1 MVTSVLESLKHAI
14 LEYDED
20 AAEDAARRAIEEGID
35 PLVAI
40 DALTEAIRAVGD
52 GFERE
57 ELWLPDLVGAANA
70 MKRAAPVIEEEISRR
85 GQQRR
90 SLGRVVIGT
99 VFGDIHD
106 IGKNMVVTL
115 LMANGFEVHDVG
127 VNAPAEDFV
136 AAVKEHRPDI
146 LALSALMTV
155 TCQEQLRVIQGLEQ
169 EGLREG
175 VKVMVGGAAISD
187 DFAEQIGAD
196 GYEASAPAAVVL
208 ARSWVGAQST
218 PQGDAA

>member
-1 MVTSVLESLKHAI
+1 MAASVLESLKRAI
-14 LEYDED
+14 LEYDEEQ
-20 AAEDAARRAIEEGID
+20 AETLARSAIEQGIE
-35 PLVAI
+35 PLVALE
-40 DALTEAIRAVGD
+40 ALTDAIREVGD

-57 ELWLPDLVGAANA
+57 ELWLPDLVGAASA
-70 MKRAAPVIEEEISRR
+70 MKRAAPVIEKEIARR
-85 GQQRR
+85 GQVRQ
-90 SLGRVVIGT
+90 STGKVVIGT

-115 LMANGFEVHDVG
+115 LMASGFEVHDIG

-136 AAVKEHRPDI
+136 AAVKEHRPNI

-155 TCQEQLRVIQGLEQ
+155 TCQEQLRIIRGLEQ

-187 DFAEQIGAD
+187 DFAQHIGAD

-208 ARSWVGAQST
+208 AKNWVGAR
-218 PQGDAA
+218 GVDR

>member
-1 MVTSVLESLKHAI
+1 MATTVLESLKRAI
-14 LEYDED
+14 LEYDEEQ
-20 AAEDAARRAIEEGID
+20 AEALARSAIEQGIE
-35 PLVAI
+35 PLVALE
-40 DALTEAIRAVGD
+40 ALTDAIREVGE

-57 ELWLPDLVGAANA
+57 ELWLPDLVGAASA
-70 MKRAAPVIEEEISRR
+70 MKRAAPVIEQEITRR
-85 GQQRR
+85 GEVRQ
-90 SLGRVVIGT
+90 STGKVVIGT

-115 LMANGFEVHDVG
+115 LMAGGFEVHDIG

-155 TCQEQLRVIQGLEQ
+155 TCQEQLRIIRGLEQ

-187 DFAEQIGAD
+187 DFAEHIGAD
-196 GYEASAPAAVVL
+196 GYEVSAPAAVVL
-208 ARSWVGAQST
+208 ARNWVGAEAA
-218 PQGDAA
+218 DA

>member
-1 MVTSVLESLKHAI
+1 MAASVLESLKRAI
-14 LEYDED
+14 LEYDEEQ
-20 AAEDAARRAIEEGID
+20 AETLARSAIEQGIE
-35 PLVAI
+35 PLVALE
-40 DALTEAIRAVGD
+40 ALTDAIREVGD

-57 ELWLPDLVGAANA
+57 ELWLPDLVGAASA
-70 MKRAAPVIEEEISRR
+70 MKRAAPVIEEEIARR
-85 GQQRR
+85 GQVRQ
-90 SLGRVVIGT
+90 STGKVVIGT

-115 LMANGFEVHDVG
+115 LMASGFEVHDIG

-155 TCQEQLRVIQGLEQ
+155 TCQEQLRIIRGLEQ

-187 DFAEQIGAD
+187 DFAQHIGAD

-208 ARSWVGAQST
+208 AKNWVGAR
-218 PQGDAA
+218 GVDR

>member
-1 MVTSVLESLKHAI
+1 MAASVLESLKRAI
-14 LEYDED
+14 LEYDEEQ
-20 AAEDAARRAIEEGID
+20 AETLARSAIEQGIE
-35 PLVAI
+35 PLVALE
-40 DALTEAIRAVGD
+40 ALTDAIREVGD

-57 ELWLPDLVGAANA
+57 ELWLPDLVGAASA
-70 MKRAAPVIEEEISRR
+70 MKRAAPVIEEEIARR
-85 GQQRR
+85 GQVRQ
-90 SLGRVVIGT
+90 STGKVVIGT

-115 LMANGFEVHDVG
+115 LMASGFEVHDIG

-136 AAVKEHRPDI
+136 AAVKEHRPNI

-155 TCQEQLRVIQGLEQ
+155 TCQEQLRIIRGLEQ

-187 DFAEQIGAD
+187 DFAQHIGAD

-208 ARSWVGAQST
+208 AKNWVGAR
-218 PQGDAA
+218 GVDR

>member
-1 MVTSVLESLKHAI
+1 MAASVLESLKRAI
-14 LEYDED
+14 LEYDEEQ
-20 AAEDAARRAIEEGID
+20 AETLARSAIEQGIE
-35 PLVAI
+35 PLVALE
-40 DALTEAIRAVGD
+40 ALTDAIREVGD

-57 ELWLPDLVGAANA
+57 ELWLPDLVGAASA
-70 MKRAAPVIEEEISRR
+70 MKRAAPVIEEEIARR
-85 GQQRR
+85 GQVRQ
-90 SLGRVVIGT
+90 STGKVVIGT

-115 LMANGFEVHDVG
+115 LMASGFEVHDIG

-136 AAVKEHRPDI
+136 AAVKEHRPNI

-155 TCQEQLRVIQGLEQ
+155 TCQEQLRILRGLEQ

-187 DFAEQIGAD
+187 DFAQHIGAD

-208 ARSWVGAQST
+208 AKNWVGAR
-218 PQGDAA
+218 GVDR

>member
-1 MVTSVLESLKHAI
+1 MATTVLESLKRAI
-14 LEYDED
+14 LEYDEEQ
-20 AAEDAARRAIEEGID
+20 AEALARSAIEQ
-35 PLVAI
+35 
-40 DALTEAIRAVGD
+40 
-52 GFERE
+52 
-57 ELWLPDLVGAANA
+57 
-70 MKRAAPVIEEEISRR
+70 EITRR
-85 GQQRR
+85 GEVRQ
-90 SLGRVVIGT
+90 STGKVVIGT

-115 LMANGFEVHDVG
+115 LMASGFEVHDIG

-136 AAVKEHRPDI
+136 AAVREHRPDI

-155 TCQEQLRVIQGLEQ
+155 TCQEQLRIIRGLEQ

-187 DFAEQIGAD
+187 DFAQHIGAD

-208 ARSWVGAQST
+208 ARNWVGAKG
-218 PQGDAA
+218 GDA

>member
-1 MVTSVLESLKHAI
+1 MATTVLESLKRAI
-14 LEYDED
+14 LEYDEEQ
-20 AAEDAARRAIEEGID
+20 AEALARSAIEQGIE
-35 PLVAI
+35 PLVALE
-40 DALTEAIRAVGD
+40 ALTDAIREVGE

-57 ELWLPDLVGAANA
+57 ELWLPDLVGAASA
-70 MKRAAPVIEEEISRR
+70 MKRAAPVIEEEIARR
-85 GQQRR
+85 GQVRQ
-90 SLGRVVIGT
+90 STGKVVIGT

-115 LMANGFEVHDVG
+115 LMASGFEVHDIG

-155 TCQEQLRVIQGLEQ
+155 TCQEQLRIIRGLEQ

-187 DFAEQIGAD
+187 DFAQHIGAD

-208 ARSWVGAQST
+208 AKNWVGARG
-218 PQGDAA
+218 GDR